1 MSKSVSDIYS
11 EIENEK
17 KAKRKKIKLSILAI
31 VVLFIV
37 YKFITGDVNF
47 TRVYSLSP
55 DNLGPQGYSLVR
67 NSINSYRLENDRV
80 KEILKDAGFSYKEF
94 SDLVTVET
102 FVPNDGSYID
112 LEFTSKNTEI
122 DWEPIYKAIAQDIV
136 DQAIANKQI
145 N

>member
-55 DNLGPQGYSLVR
+55 DN
-67 NSINSYRLENDRV
+67 
-80 KEILKDAGFSYKEF
+80 
-94 SDLVTVET
+94 
-102 FVPNDGSYID
+102 
-112 LEFTSKNTEI
+112 
-122 DWEPIYKAIAQDIV
+122 
-136 DQAIANKQI
+136 
-145 N
+145 